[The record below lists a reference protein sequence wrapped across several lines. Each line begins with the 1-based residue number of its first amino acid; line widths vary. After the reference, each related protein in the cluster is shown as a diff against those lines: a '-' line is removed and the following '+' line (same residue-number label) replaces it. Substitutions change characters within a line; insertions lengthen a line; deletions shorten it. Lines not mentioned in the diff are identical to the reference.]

1 VSENE
6 VSMYPGERFNS
17 ISHLIGAVA
26 ALAGL
31 VVVVVV
37 AAQQGDPW
45 KIVSFSVYGTTLF
58 FLYAV
63 STLYHSLRGRAKRI
77 FRKLDHYSI
86 YFLIAGTY
94 TPFTLVTLRGA
105 WGWTIFG
112 VIWGLAAVG
121 IALESL
127 PQQGNRLLSLGVYI
141 LMGWLV
147 LVALEPLLQAL
158 PWAGFVWLLMGGL
171 FYTGGVAFYLFD
183 EQVRHFHGIWHL
195 FVLAGSVS
203 HYVTILFYV
212 A

>member
-1 VSENE
+1 
-6 VSMYPGERFNS
+6 MYPGERFNS

-31 VVVVVV
+31 VIAVVV

-45 KIVSFSVYGTTLF
+45 KIVSFSIYGTTLF
-58 FLYAV
+58 FLYAA
-63 STLYHSLRGRAKRI
+63 STLYHSLRGRAKRF

-127 PQQGNRLLSLGVYI
+127 PQTGNRMLSLGVYI

-147 LVALEPLLQAL
+147 LVALGPLLQAL
-158 PWAGFVWLLMGGL
+158 PQAGFVWLLVGGL
-171 FYTGGVAFYLFD
+171 FYTGGVVFYLFD
-183 EQVRHFHGIWHL
+183 EKIRHFHGIWHL

-203 HYVTILFYV
+203 HYVTILLYV

>member
-1 VSENE
+1 
-6 VSMYPGERFNS
+6 MYPGERFNS

-37 AAQQGDPW
+37 AARQGDPW

-127 PQQGNRLLSLGVYI
+127 PQTGNRVLSLVVYI

-147 LVALEPLLQAL
+147 LVALEPLLAAL
-158 PWAGFVWLLMGGL
+158 PWAGFVWLLVGGL
-171 FYTGGVAFYLFD
+171 FYTGGVVFYLFD
-183 EQVRHFHGIWHL
+183 EKIRHFHGIWHL

-203 HYVTILFYV
+203 HYVTILLYV

>member
-1 VSENE
+1 
-6 VSMYPGERFNS
+6 MYYGERFNS

-45 KIVSFSVYGTTLF
+45 KIVSFSVYGATLF
-58 FLYAV
+58 FLYTV

-112 VIWGLAAVG
+112 VIWGLVVVG
-121 IALESL
+121 IAVESL
-127 PQQGNRLLSLGVYI
+127 PQSGNRLLSLGVYI

-147 LVALEPLLQAL
+147 VLALEPLLQAL
-158 PWAGFVWLLMGGL
+158 PWAGFVWLLLGGI

-183 EQVRHFHGIWHL
+183 EKIRHFHGIWHL

>member
-1 VSENE
+1 
-6 VSMYPGERFNS
+6 MYHGEWFNS
-17 ISHLIGAVA
+17 ISHLVGAVA

-31 VVVVVV
+31 VIVVVV

-45 KIVSFSVYGTTLF
+45 KIVSFSVYGATLF
-58 FLYAV
+58 FLYTV
-63 STLYHSLRGRAKRI
+63 STLYHSLRGRAKQF

-94 TPFTLVTLRGA
+94 TPFTLVTLRGV
-105 WGWTIFG
+105 WGWSIFG
-112 VIWGLAAVG
+112 VIWGLVVVG
-121 IALESL
+121 IVVEAL
-127 PQQGNRLLSLGVYI
+127 PQTGNRILSLGVYI

-147 LVALEPLLQAL
+147 LLALKPLLAAL
-158 PWAGFVWLLMGGL
+158 PWAGFVWLLVGGL
-171 FYTGGVAFYLFD
+171 FYTGGVVFYLFD
-183 EQVRHFHGIWHL
+183 EKIRHFHGIWHL

>member
-1 VSENE
+1 MVR
-6 VSMYPGERFNS
+6 MYYGERFNS

-31 VVVVVV
+31 VVAVVV

-45 KIVSFSVYGTTLF
+45 KIVSFSIYGTTLF
-58 FLYAV
+58 VLYTV
-63 STLYHSLRGRAKRI
+63 STLYHSLRGRAKRV

-94 TPFTLVTLRGA
+94 TPFTLVTLRDG

-112 VIWGLAAVG
+112 VIWGLVVVG
-121 IALESL
+121 IVVESV
-127 PQQGNRLLSLGVYI
+127 PQTGNRILSLGVYI

-147 LVALEPLLQAL
+147 LLVLKPLLQVL

-183 EQVRHFHGIWHL
+183 EKIRHFHGIWHL

-203 HYVTILFYV
+203 HYLTILLYV

>member
-1 VSENE
+1 
-6 VSMYPGERFNS
+6 MYHGEWFNS
-17 ISHLIGAVA
+17 ISHLVGAVA

-45 KIVSFSVYGTTLF
+45 KIVSFSVYGATLF
-58 FLYAV
+58 FLYTV
-63 STLYHSLRGRAKRI
+63 STLYHSLRGRAKQI

-105 WGWTIFG
+105 WGWSIFG
-112 VIWGLAAVG
+112 VIWGLVVVG
-121 IALESL
+121 IVVEAL
-127 PQQGNRLLSLGVYI
+127 PQSRNRILSLVVYI

-147 LVALEPLLQAL
+147 LLALKPLLEVL
-158 PWAGFVWLLMGGL
+158 PWAGFVWLLVGGL

-183 EQVRHFHGIWHL
+183 EKIRHFHGIWHL

>member
-1 VSENE
+1 MVR
-6 VSMYPGERFNS
+6 MYYGERFNS

-31 VVVVVV
+31 VVAVVV

-45 KIVSFSVYGTTLF
+45 KIVSFSIYGTTLF
-58 FLYAV
+58 VLYTV
-63 STLYHSLRGRAKRI
+63 STLYHSLRGRAKRV

-94 TPFTLVTLRGA
+94 TPFTLVTLRDG

-112 VIWGLAAVG
+112 VIWGLVVVG
-121 IALESL
+121 IVVESV
-127 PQQGNRLLSLGVYI
+127 PQTGNRILSLGVYI

-147 LVALEPLLQAL
+147 LLVLKPLLQVL

-171 FYTGGVAFYLFD
+171 FYTGGVVFYLFD
-183 EQVRHFHGIWHL
+183 EKIRHFHGIWHL

-203 HYVTILFYV
+203 HYLTILLYV

>member
-1 VSENE
+1 
-6 VSMYPGERFNS
+6 MYRGEWFNS
-17 ISHLIGAVA
+17 ISHLVGAVA

-45 KIVSFSVYGTTLF
+45 KIVSFSVYGATLF
-58 FLYAV
+58 FLYTV
-63 STLYHSLRGRAKRI
+63 STLYHSLRGRAKQI

-86 YFLIAGTY
+86 YFLIAGTV
-94 TPFTLVTLRGA
+94 TPFTLVSLRGA
-105 WGWTIFG
+105 WGWSIFG
-112 VIWGLAAVG
+112 VVWGLVVVG
-121 IALESL
+121 IVIESL
-127 PQQGNRLLSLGVYI
+127 PQTGNRLWSLGVYI

-147 LVALEPLLQAL
+147 LLALKPLLQAL
-158 PWAGFVWLLMGGL
+158 PWAGFVWLLLGGL

-183 EQVRHFHGIWHL
+183 EKIRHFHGIWHL

>member
-1 VSENE
+1 
-6 VSMYPGERFNS
+6 MYPGERFNS

-31 VVVVVV
+31 VIVVVV
-37 AAQQGDPW
+37 AARQGDPW
-45 KIVSFSVYGTTLF
+45 KIVSFSIYGATLF
-58 FLYAV
+58 FLYTV

-112 VIWGLAAVG
+112 VIWGLVVVG
-121 IALESL
+121 IVVEAL
-127 PQQGNRLLSLGVYI
+127 PQTRNRILSLGVYI

-147 LVALEPLLQAL
+147 LLALKPLLAAL
-158 PWAGFVWLLMGGL
+158 PWAGFVWLLVGGL
-171 FYTGGVAFYLFD
+171 FYTGGVVFYLFD
-183 EQVRHFHGIWHL
+183 EKIRHFHGIWHL